1 MANACKLSIVKSI
14 IYKKEDTMRNWKL
27 LLASLGVILVV
38 AGIVYAAFYFIFL
51 DLIVDF
57 WWFRELKF
65 EAYFWLRLLYKFF
78 LSGGITLIFFSIFFF
93 HFWIASRY
101 LGLNP
106 RDEIFND
113 IDKSRRFQRF
123 ADMFMSGSVRI
134 YTLISLLLAILI
146 AIPFYQQWETALLYF
161 FGSDSGVTEPVYG
174 NDVSFYMLS
183 YPIYILI
190 QKELL
195 ITAII
200 LFVSVG
206 ALYWLE
212 HVFVPDQSKEFPLG
226 AKIHLGVLIAFVVLF
241 VVWGFMLERFSLLY
255 INTHE
260 PVFYGPGF
268 VEIRY
273 RLPLIWLGIITF
285 LATAIT
291 ASLFIFSE
299 KHRIK
304 TPFFISL
311 GAFLLVIFF
320 PTIDAIPAALQK
332 FIVNPN
338 PVRTEKPFMQ
348 NNIDATLDAYDLK
361 RIDVVELPVK
371 LDATDDIQTWSTQK
385 FFENIPVWDRELLI
399 DGYRQLQGIRPYYS
413 FPHVDEDRYFILDHT
428 RQVNLAAREL
438 NTSKLP
444 PEAQSWENTHLRYTH
459 GYGAVVSPAA
469 QDANKPLVW
478 YLRDLNMHSSVGLSI
493 KYPDIYYGQEDYTY
507 AIVPNKLN
515 IVGISGS
522 LTDPGVEAEYKGRG
536 GIPIPSLF
544 RKALFAFYF
553 KDEKI
558 FFSTNVT
565 DQSKILM
572 RRNIVERINKLTPF
586 LHLDKDPYLVIG
598 KDRFF
603 WIQDAYTL
611 SNWYPVSK
619 PAADDFL
626 DGAQNFNYIRN
637 SVKVVIDAI
646 DGEVAY
652 YISDPSDALIRAYSN
667 AYPSVF
673 KNIEEMPTELR
684 PHLRY
689 PRDLYYAQMKIFA
702 KYHQLSPELF
712 YEQAETWQFASVRE
726 EPVMPY
732 YQTMDFGH
740 CNHKEEFVM
749 INPMTP
755 INRPNL
761 SMIGV
766 ASILDTVGC
775 GLDYKPSITVY
786 RFLKDVQVNGPA
798 QVEALIAQNPDIS
811 AQFSLWDQRGSRIA
825 LGRMVILPMGNTV
838 LYVEPV
844 YMLSTRNSIPEL
856 ARVIVSIGNH
866 TVMDTTLWGAFSRL
880 KNLYYKEA
888 SEVGGTG
895 TAKPPEEPAKQ

>member
-1 MANACKLSIVKSI
+1 
-14 IYKKEDTMRNWKL
+14 MRNWKF
-27 LLASLGVILVV
+27 LLALIGSILIV
-38 AGIVYAAFYFIFL
+38 AGILELAFYFIFL

-57 WWFRELKF
+57 WWFQELKF
-65 EAYFWLRLLYKFF
+65 EAYFWLRLLYRFF
-78 LSGGITLIFFSIFFF
+78 LSGAVTLVFFSIFFF

-106 RDEIFND
+106 PDEVFNN

-123 ADMFMSGSVRI
+123 ADMFMSGSMRI

-146 AIPFYQQWETALLYF
+146 AIPFYQQWETALLFF
-161 FGSDSGVTEPVYG
+161 FGRDSGVTEPVYG

-183 YPIYILI
+183 YPIFILI

-195 ITAII
+195 LTAIL
-200 LFVSVG
+200 LFISVG

-212 HVFVPDQSKEFPLG
+212 HVFVPHQSKEFPLG
-226 AKIHLGVLIAFVVLF
+226 AKIHLGVLMGFIVLF
-241 VVWGFMLERFSLLY
+241 VVWGFMLQRFSLLY
-255 INTHE
+255 TDTHE

-273 RLPLIWLGIITF
+273 RLPLIWLSIITF
-285 LATAIT
+285 LATAVT

-304 TPFFISL
+304 TPFLISL

-320 PTIDAIPAALQK
+320 PTIDSIPATIQK
-332 FIVNPN
+332 LIVLPN
-338 PVRTEKPFMQ
+338 PVRTEKTFMQ

-361 RIDVVELPVK
+361 RVNVVDLPIK
-371 LDATDDIQTWSTQK
+371 LDATDDIKTWSTQK

-399 DGYRQLQGIRPYYS
+399 DVYRQLQGIRPYYS
-413 FPHVDEDRYFILDHT
+413 FPGVDEDRYFILDHI

-438 NTSKLP
+438 NFSKLP
-444 PEAQSWENTHLRYTH
+444 PEAHTWENMHLRYTH
-459 GYGAVVSPAA
+459 GYGSVVSPAA

-478 YLRDLNMHSSVGLSI
+478 YLRDLNMYSPVGLSI
-493 KYPDIYYGQEDYTY
+493 KYPDIYYGLEDYTY
-507 AIVPNKLN
+507 AITPNRLN
-515 IVGISGS
+515 VVDISGS
-522 LTDPGVEAEYKGRG
+522 LTDPGVTAEYKGKG
-536 GIPIPSLF
+536 GIPISSLF
-544 RKALFAFYF
+544 RKMLFAFYF

-558 FFSTNVT
+558 FFSTNIT
-565 DQSKILM
+565 DQSKLLM
-572 RRNIVERINKLTPF
+572 RRNIVERIRKLTPF

-598 KDRFF
+598 KDRFY

-611 SNWYPVSK
+611 SKWYPVSK
-619 PAADDFL
+619 PASDDFL
-626 DGAQNFNYIRN
+626 DGAQDFNYIRN
-637 SVKVVIDAI
+637 SVKIVIDAL

-652 YISDPSDALIRAYSN
+652 YISDTSDALIRAYSN

-673 KNIEEMPTELR
+673 KNIEEMPAELR
-684 PHLRY
+684 AHLRY
-689 PRDLYYAQMKIFA
+689 PRDLYYAQMKIYA
-702 KYHQLSPELF
+702 KYHQRTPELF

-726 EPVMPY
+726 KPVMPY
-732 YQTMDFGH
+732 YQTMDFGY
-740 CNHKEEFVM
+740 CNHKEELVM

-755 INRPNL
+755 INRTNL

-766 ASILDTVGC
+766 ASILDKAGC
-775 GLDYKPSITVY
+775 GLDYKPNITVY
-786 RFLKDVQVNGPA
+786 RFLRDIQVNGPA

-811 AQFSLWDQRGSRIA
+811 AQFTLWDQRGSEIV
-825 LGRMVILPMGNTV
+825 LGRMVILPIGNTV

-844 YMLSTRNSIPEL
+844 YLLSTRTSIPEL
-856 ARVIVSIGNH
+856 TRVIVSIGNH

-888 SEVGGTG
+888 SEIGGTG
-895 TAKPPEEPAKQ
+895 TAPPPQAPATK